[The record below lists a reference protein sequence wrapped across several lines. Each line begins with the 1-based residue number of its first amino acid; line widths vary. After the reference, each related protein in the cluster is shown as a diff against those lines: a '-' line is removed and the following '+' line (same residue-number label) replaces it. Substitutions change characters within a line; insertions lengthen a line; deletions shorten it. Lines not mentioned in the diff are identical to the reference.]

1 LPSACLYRT
10 ATWFPGRC
18 PAVRVSGTCTWFYD
32 YSFTKEQPLG
42 ALRCRC
48 CPRSPLALSG
58 TYSGLS
64 LRCSDPSENEPSG
77 VTFSFHPIPGRGDDP
92 PSREGPALSGYD
104 YGYSGSRPAFTPARA
119 HPRQMPV
126 LPVARAR
133 QRRLKADRS
142 NSPGRSLGLAA
153 VRSFA
158 RSLAR
163 RDSRGR
169 AGWVYGVCCR
179 RLDVIGPGPKCHI
192 ESDTTP

>member
-1 LPSACLYRT
+1 VSIPYRNLVSWPLPRRPCLWHLHLVLRLLVYEGTTPRRASLSLLSALPS
-10 ATWFPGRC
+10 
-18 PAVRVSGTCTWFYD
+18 
-32 YSFTKEQPLG
+32 
-42 ALRCRC
+42 
-48 CPRSPLALSG
+48 RSERDIH
-58 TYSGLS
+58 SGLS